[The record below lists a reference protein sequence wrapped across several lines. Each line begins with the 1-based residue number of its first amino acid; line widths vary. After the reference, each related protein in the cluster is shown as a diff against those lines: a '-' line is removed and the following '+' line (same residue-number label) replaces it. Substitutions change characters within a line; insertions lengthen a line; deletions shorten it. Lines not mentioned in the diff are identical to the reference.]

1 MKNNI
6 NYLKN
11 EYSNKRKILIIEDD
25 ELNREMLVSLLEDQ
39 YEIITADN
47 GESGLK
53 LLEDSY
59 DELSLILLDIQMP
72 VLNGVEVLRHIKDD
86 ALLSSVPVIVLTV
99 NDSIDTELTCLDLGA
114 SDFIIKPYN
123 TEIIRKRIRNII
135 KLKESSLTL
144 KAIEYDELTGLYTE
158 QAFFHYAKQ
167 IMQFYPDNKL
177 NLIEARIKD
186 FKLINNIYGTKKS
199 DELLCYLANEYS
211 EKLKGGLIARR
222 GSSTFVCL
230 TYDRKEI
237 DHQKFEST
245 IENIIDNAPI
255 SGVKI
260 KYGIYE
266 NVNRN
271 QSVSTLCDYA
281 SLAAETITDNYD
293 CDVAYFTDEMA
304 QKRIRSQIIENSFDE
319 AISNHEFVVYYQ
331 PKVDINTEKVVGAEA
346 LVRWQKPDGSL
357 VSPGEFIPVFE
368 KDGLIEKIDEYVFE
382 QVCRLQ
388 KSKLNEGAKLMP
400 ISVNLSRSSI
410 LHNGIANRYIS
421 IAQKNDIPFSCV
433 PLELTESAAIY
444 GVRIKNEIEELKNAG
459 FNLHVDDFG
468 SGFSSIAVLNQ
479 IPFSIL
485 KVDKSLIDD
494 ICLNKGRTLVEQVIM
509 LAKVLNMHV
518 IAEGVETKE
527 QLDELRKMNCDEI
540 QGFYYAKPMPE
551 SEFIEFVNN
560 N

>member
-72 VLNGVEVLRHIKDD
+72 VLNGFEVLRRIKDD

-123 TEIIRKRIRNII
+123 TEIIIKRIRNII
-135 KLKESSLTL
+135 KLKESSYTL

-177 NLIEARIKD
+177 NLIEAKIKD

-346 LVRWQKPDGSL
+346 
-357 VSPGEFIPVFE
+357 
-368 KDGLIEKIDEYVFE
+368 
-382 QVCRLQ
+382 
-388 KSKLNEGAKLMP
+388 
-400 ISVNLSRSSI
+400 
-410 LHNGIANRYIS
+410 
-421 IAQKNDIPFSCV
+421 
-433 PLELTESAAIY
+433 
-444 GVRIKNEIEELKNAG
+444 
-459 FNLHVDDFG
+459 
-468 SGFSSIAVLNQ
+468 
-479 IPFSIL
+479 
-485 KVDKSLIDD
+485 
-494 ICLNKGRTLVEQVIM
+494 
-509 LAKVLNMHV
+509 
-518 IAEGVETKE
+518 
-527 QLDELRKMNCDEI
+527 
-540 QGFYYAKPMPE
+540 
-551 SEFIEFVNN
+551 
-560 N
+560 